1 MLENG
6 DEDSKKGTQ
15 QLEIIQIDIQM
26 STIRKDNKRLK
37 QLYEKSKSIKSAIP
51 HPLTK
56 GLIYLAARIHGSK
69 LFGPM
74 VGPGIL
80 TLPTEIK
87 RNFVGIIYECGGK
100 MHLSEESFQ
109 LAHTDFFEA
118 FKCFDEAGSPRRIS
132 SLKYLGKALD

>member
-6 DEDSKKGTQ
+6 EEDSKKGTQ

-56 GLIYLAARIHGSK
+56 GSIYIAAGICGPKLVWPRPKKISK
-69 LFGPM
+69 SSPGQVQPSFVNLGEIWIDLFPDWR
-74 VGPGIL
+74 VVDP
-80 TLPTEIK
+80 
-87 RNFVGIIYECGGK
+87 
-100 MHLSEESFQ
+100 
-109 LAHTDFFEA
+109 
-118 FKCFDEAGSPRRIS
+118 
-132 SLKYLGKALD
+132 

>member
-6 DEDSKKGTQ
+6 EEDSKKGTQ

-56 GLIYLAARIHGSK
+56 G
-69 LFGPM
+69 
-74 VGPGIL
+74 
-80 TLPTEIK
+80 
-87 RNFVGIIYECGGK
+87 
-100 MHLSEESFQ
+100 
-109 LAHTDFFEA
+109 
-118 FKCFDEAGSPRRIS
+118 
-132 SLKYLGKALD
+132 

>member
-1 MLENG
+1 MLDNG
-6 DEDSKKGTQ
+6 EEDSKKGTQ

-56 GLIYLAARIHGSK
+56 GLICSK
-69 LFGPM
+69 DPRSKP
-74 VGPGIL
+74 VGHSWIPACQNKNG
-80 TLPTEIK
+80 EMK

-132 SLKYLGKALD
+132 SLKYLGKTLD

>member
-6 DEDSKKGTQ
+6 EEDSKKGTQ

-56 GLIYLAARIHGSK
+56 GSIYIAAGIY
-69 LFGPM
+69 GP
-74 VGPGIL
+74 
-80 TLPTEIK
+80 
-87 RNFVGIIYECGGK
+87 
-100 MHLSEESFQ
+100 
-109 LAHTDFFEA
+109 
-118 FKCFDEAGSPRRIS
+118 
-132 SLKYLGKALD
+132 

>member
-56 GLIYLAARIHGSK
+56 GLIENISAGIHLPK
-69 LFGPM
+69 LVRVQG
-74 VGPGIL
+74 
-80 TLPTEIK
+80 
-87 RNFVGIIYECGGK
+87 
-100 MHLSEESFQ
+100 
-109 LAHTDFFEA
+109 
-118 FKCFDEAGSPRRIS
+118 
-132 SLKYLGKALD
+132 